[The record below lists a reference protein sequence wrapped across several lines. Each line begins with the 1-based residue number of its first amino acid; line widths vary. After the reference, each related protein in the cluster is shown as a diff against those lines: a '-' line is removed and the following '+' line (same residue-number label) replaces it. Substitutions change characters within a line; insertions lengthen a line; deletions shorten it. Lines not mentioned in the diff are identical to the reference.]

1 MRCWR
6 NGQIPDKTTS
16 EKAVK
21 ICLKKISD
29 DKEKIKAI
37 HKKL

>member
-6 NGQIPDKTTS
+6 NELISYMMTS
-16 EKAVK
+16 EEVK

>member
-6 NGQIPDKTTS
+6 NELISYKMTS
-16 EKAVK
+16 EEAVK

-29 DKEKIKAI
+29 D
-37 HKKL
+37 